1 MAKRPMREV
10 RSRCFTKGT
19 AECAALC
26 AGVGAGV
33 ALSLITLG
41 IWKTLLIALCVS
53 MGAFIGGVK
62 DKKRIHTK
70 SRGTVWDR
78 PVKAA
83 ARKKRSVVAYGAV
96 AGA

>member
-1 MAKRPMREV
+1 MAKRPMREFL
-10 RSRCFTKGT
+10 SRCFTKGT

-26 AGVGAGV
+26 AVVGAGV
-33 ALSLITLG
+33 ALSLITLE

-70 SRGTVWDR
+70 SRGTVWNR

>member
-1 MAKRPMREV
+1 MREFL
-10 RSRCFTKGT
+10 SRCFTKGT

-26 AGVGAGV
+26 AVVGAGV

-62 DKKRIHTK
+62 DKKEFIRK
-70 SRGTVWDR
+70 VAERFGTGR
-78 PVKAA
+78 
-83 ARKKRSVVAYGAV
+83 
-96 AGA
+96 